1 MNAQLLFDKFIDHLR
16 IERELSENTVKSYGA
31 QLRGYL
37 ESLSTQMLD
46 LKSVSRDDIIGY
58 LGRKKAGG
66 CKASSRFITII
77 SIRRFHQFLFA
88 QGYRETDPSNDI
100 QLPKLEEK
108 LPRIFSIEQIEKIL
122 NLPVGSKLNQIRN
135 HAMVELLYSSALRV
149 SELINLKISDLN
161 LAGGWIKAMGKGR
174 RERVA
179 PVGTAAAKALT
190 KYLTHRQGI
199 PTLDPDV
206 LFVNSRGKKLSRAGF
221 WWILKGLAKRA
232 GITGSISP
240 HKLRHACA
248 THMLWRGA
256 SVKALQEMLG
266 HKNLS
271 TTQIYTHV
279 TSNFLK
285 DTFQT
290 CHPRA

>member
-1 MNAQLLFDKFIDHLR
+1 MPSQLMHDKFIDHLR
-16 IERELSENTVKSYGA
+16 IERELSENTVQSYGA
-31 QLRGYL
+31 QLRGYI
-37 ESLSTQMLD
+37 EFLSTRGLEPGT
-46 LKSVSRDDIIGY
+46 VSRDGIISY
-58 LGRKKAGG
+58 LGKKKADG
-66 CKASSRFITII
+66 CKTSSRFITII
-77 SIRRFHQFLFA
+77 SIRRFHQFLLA
-88 QGYRETDPSNDI
+88 QGLVDTDPSKDI
-100 QLPKLEEK
+100 QLPKQEER
-108 LPRIFSIEQIEKIL
+108 LPRIFSIEQVEKIL
-122 NLPVGSKLNQIRN
+122 NLPVGSKLNRVRN
-135 HAMVELLYSSALRV
+135 HAMVETIYATGIRV
-149 SELINLKISDLN
+149 SELVNLKLSDLN
-161 LAGGWIKAMGKGR
+161 LPEGWIRVMGKGR
-174 RERVA
+174 KERQVPFGA
-179 PVGTAAAKALT
+179 AAAKALAN
-190 KYLTHRQGI
+190 YLNYREGDLSDQE
-199 PTLDPDV
+199 P

-221 WWILKGLAKRA
+221 WFILKVLARRA